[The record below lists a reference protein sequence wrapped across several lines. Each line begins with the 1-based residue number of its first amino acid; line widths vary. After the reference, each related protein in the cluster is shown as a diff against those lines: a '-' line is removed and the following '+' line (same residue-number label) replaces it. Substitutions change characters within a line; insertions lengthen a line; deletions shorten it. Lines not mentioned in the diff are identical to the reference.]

1 MLGIIGA
8 MDQEVNILKEKM
20 EVKKIDKRASMEFY
34 VGILNGK
41 DVVIVKC
48 GVGKVNAA
56 VCTQILADC
65 YQVEAVIN
73 TGVAGS
79 LRAEINIGD
88 IVVSTDALQHDM
100 DATGFGYEPA
110 EIPLM
115 GKKTF
120 EADASL
126 RSLIAET
133 CREVN
138 PEIGV
143 FEGRVVSGDQFISD
157 GDVKDRLVR
166 MFAPYC
172 TEMEGAAIAQAA
184 WLNQI
189 PFVIIRAISDKADGS
204 AHMDYSEF
212 EAKAIEH
219 TVRLVEAA
227 SCKACI
233 GIIPASIIQSRFDEV
248 LGLWT
253 ARSEDEQEKE
263 RFRQVMLMNCKWQR
277 AQY

>member
-8 MDQEVNILKEKM
+8 MDQEVSILKEKM

-41 DVVIVKC
+41 EVVIVKC

-157 GDVKDRLVR
+157 RAVKDRILAQFGG
-166 MFAPYC
+166 MC

-184 WLNQI
+184 YLNKI
-189 PFVIIRAISDKADGS
+189 PFVIIRAISDKADDS
-204 AHMDYSEF
+204 AVVDYPAF
-212 EAKAIEH
+212 ERQAILH
-219 TVRLVEAA
+219 SVALVENFVT
-227 SCKACI
+227 KI
-233 GIIPASIIQSRFDEV
+233 D
-248 LGLWT
+248 
-253 ARSEDEQEKE
+253 
-263 RFRQVMLMNCKWQR
+263 
-277 AQY
+277 

>member
-8 MDQEVNILKEKM
+8 MDQEVSILKEKM

-41 DVVIVKC
+41 EVVIVKC

-65 YQVEAVIN
+65 YQVEAV
-73 TGVAGS
+73 
-79 LRAEINIGD
+79 INIGD

-227 SCKACI
+227 AAKLA
-233 GIIPASIIQSRFDEV
+233 
-248 LGLWT
+248 
-253 ARSEDEQEKE
+253 
-263 RFRQVMLMNCKWQR
+263 
-277 AQY
+277 

>member
-8 MDQEVNILKEKM
+8 MDEEVAKLKETMQDVTVETK
-20 EVKKIDKRASMEFY
+20 ASMEFY
-34 VGILNGK
+34 KGTMNGK
-41 DVVIVKC
+41 EVVVVRSGI
-48 GVGKVNAA
+48 GKVNAGI
-56 VCTQILADC
+56 CTQILCDL
-65 YQVEAVIN
+65 YHVDAVIN
-73 TGVAGS
+73 TGIAGS
-79 LRAEINIGD
+79 LNAKIDIGD
-88 IVVSTDALQHDM
+88 IVLSTDALQHDM

-157 GDVKDRLVR
+157 GDVKEGLVR

-189 PFVIIRAISDKADGS
+189 PFVIIRAISDKADGT
-204 AHMDYSEF
+204 AQVDYPTF
-212 EAKAIEH
+212 EKQAITH
-219 TVRLVEAA
+219 SVN
-227 SCKACI
+227 
-233 GIIPASIIQSRFDEV
+233 
-248 LGLWT
+248 
-253 ARSEDEQEKE
+253 
-263 RFRQVMLMNCKWQR
+263 LMR
-277 AQY
+277 ELLPMI